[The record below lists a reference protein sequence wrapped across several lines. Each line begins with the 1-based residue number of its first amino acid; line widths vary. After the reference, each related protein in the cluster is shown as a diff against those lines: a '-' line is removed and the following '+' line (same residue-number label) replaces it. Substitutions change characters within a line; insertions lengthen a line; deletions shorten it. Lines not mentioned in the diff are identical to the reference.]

1 MIGVIGCGNMA
12 SAIVKGIHKKF
23 NDERFL
29 TYTPSFTRAEALASA
44 VGGSAVKELK
54 DLAECPVV
62 IMACKPQQFNELA
75 SNLKKSFNLK
85 ETYFISIM
93 AAISIETISEKLGVA
108 KVTRIMPNT
117 PSLLGEGV
125 SLMLH
130 STAVTD
136 EWQKKCT
143 LYFSA
148 CSEVFL
154 LNDEKKFDQVTTV
167 TGSGPAYVFEF
178 AKTMADQ
185 LESWGIAKSESRKMI
200 SKLFTGAAKL
210 MEDNTDKALSQLI
223 DEVTSK
229 GGVTIEAV
237 KVYEE
242 SGLTAITQKAL
253 AAALKR
259 SEVLTKELSQS

>member
-12 SAIVKGIHKKF
+12 SAVVKGIHKKF
-23 NDERFL
+23 KDERFL
-29 TYTPSFTRAEALASA
+29 TFTPSFTRADTLAQA

-62 IMACKPQQFNELA
+62 IIACKPQQFNELA
-75 SNLKKSFNLK
+75 LNLKKSFNL
-85 ETYFISIM
+85 EATYFISIM
-93 AAISIETISEKLGVA
+93 AAISIETISQKLGVT
-108 KVTRIMPNT
+108 KITRIMPNT
-117 PSLLGEGV
+117 PSLLSEGV

-130 STAVTD
+130 SKAVKED
-136 EWQKKCT
+136 WQNKCAE
-143 LYFSA
+143 YFSA

-154 LNDEKKFDQVTTV
+154 LRNEEQFDQVTTV
-167 TGSGPAYVFEF
+167 TGSGPAYVFHF

-185 LESWGIAKSESRKMI
+185 LEAWGIAKDESRRMV
-200 SKLFTGAAKL
+200 SKLFSGASKL
-210 MEDNTDKALSQLI
+210 MEENTDKDLSQLI

-237 KVYEE
+237 KVYHD
-242 SGLTAITQKAL
+242 SGLTEITQKAL

-259 SEVLTKELSQS
+259 SIVLTKELS

>member
-1 MIGVIGCGNMA
+1 MA

-23 NDERFL
+23 KDEKFL
-29 TYTPSFTRAEALASA
+29 TYTPSFTRAESLAQA
-44 VGGSAVKELK
+44 VDGYAVKELK

-62 IMACKPQQFNELA
+62 IIACKPQQFNELA
-75 SNLKKSFNLK
+75 LNLKKSFNLK

-93 AAISIETISEKLGVA
+93 AAISIETISKKLGVE
-108 KVTRIMPNT
+108 KITRIMPNT

-130 STAVTD
+130 SKAVTD
-136 EWQKKCT
+136 EWKNKCEQ
-143 LYFSA
+143 YFSA

-154 LNDEKKFDQVTTV
+154 LQDEAKFDQVTTV
-167 TGSGPAYVFEF
+167 TGSGPAYVFQF

-185 LESWGIAKSESRKMI
+185 LELWGIDKAESRRMV

-210 MEDNTDKALSQLI
+210 METKSDTDLSQLI

-237 KVYEE
+237 NVYRD
-242 SGLTAITQKAL
+242 SGLTETTQKAL
-253 AAALKR
+253 EAALKR
-259 SEVLTKELSQS
+259 SVVLTKELSQS